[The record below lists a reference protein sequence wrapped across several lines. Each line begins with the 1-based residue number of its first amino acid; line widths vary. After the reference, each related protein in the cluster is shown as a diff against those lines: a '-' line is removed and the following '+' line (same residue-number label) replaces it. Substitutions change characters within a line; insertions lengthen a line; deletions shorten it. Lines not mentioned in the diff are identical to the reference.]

1 MGRKVT
7 SFDVARLASV
17 SQPTVSR
24 ALRNL
29 PGTSPETR
37 ARVLSAAQVL
47 AYIPSDVGRNLSA
60 QSTKRIAVVSE
71 ELTNPYYPE
80 LVEPLRYQLASRDY
94 RTVLVTDTPAGPVG
108 LEALADGSYDGVVLT
123 TTGRTSTL
131 PRDLTER
138 GVPHVLVNRLLDEPE
153 SAAVGIDNAQGAALI
168 TELLVM
174 LGHERIGSIQG
185 PVETSTARERSAGL
199 ARSMR
204 DSGLRV
210 RRELTRRVPF
220 SHHEGR
226 SAALDLIGTA
236 QPPTA
241 IVCGNDVVAMGVL
254 SAARSMGLR
263 VPEDLTVIGFDD
275 IRMAAWPLINLTTV
289 HCDLELMAKEAVELL
304 MRQIDGSRIEP
315 TVQRIPVA
323 LRLRG
328 THGPL
333 PAPGSSA

>member
-29 PGTSPETR
+29 PGTSPQTR

-60 QSTKRIAVVSE
+60 QRTKRIAVVSE

-138 GVPHVLVNRLLDEPE
+138 GVPHVLVNRLLDQPE

-304 MRQIDGSRIEP
+304 MQQIDGSRSEP

-333 PAPGSSA
+333 PAPGFSA